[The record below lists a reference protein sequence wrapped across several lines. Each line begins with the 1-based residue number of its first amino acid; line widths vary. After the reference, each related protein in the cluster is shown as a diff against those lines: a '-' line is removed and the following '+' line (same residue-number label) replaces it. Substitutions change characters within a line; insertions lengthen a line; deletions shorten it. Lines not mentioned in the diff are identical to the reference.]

1 MSAVERTPYIEVDG
15 RPADGTGL
23 RDLALSNDGHLTT
36 MQVRAGRVRG
46 LALHLS
52 RLDHANQELYGT
64 PLDAGLVRDRIRHA
78 LTATSAAPAP
88 PPAVT
93 APPTVTAPDETGQA
107 AGAGRV
113 AGVPAGG
120 VDATVRV
127 VVFPTG
133 EAGAVSVLVSVG
145 RPAEPATAPLRLCSL
160 PYQRPF
166 AHLKHLGTFGQLH
179 GGRLARRRGFDDA
192 LLVTADGR
200 VCETTVATIGFVAAP
215 ARHRPAD
222 PATVIWPEA
231 PSLCGVTMT
240 LLDDQLR
247 ATALTSA
254 SASVSGT
261 GPPTVAGTRREP
273 VRLAE
278 VGGFHTVF
286 VANARGLAAVE
297 RIDDTLVP
305 PDPEVMAALRR
316 LHAAVPWDEI

>member
-1 MSAVERTPYIEVDG
+1 MNAVEPPPYIEVDG

-46 LALHLS
+46 LAPHLS
-52 RLDHANQELYGT
+52 RLDHANQELYGA

-78 LTATSAAPAP
+78 LAVAPA
-88 PPAVT
+88 AT
-93 APPTVTAPDETGQA
+93 APPTVAAPAEAGQA
-107 AGAGRV
+107 AG
-113 AGVPAGG
+113 VPARS

-133 EAGAVSVLVSVG
+133 PGAVSVLVSVG
-145 RPAEPATAPLRLCSL
+145 RPAEPASAPLRLCSL
-160 PYQRPF
+160 RYQRPF
-166 AHLKHLGTFGQLH
+166 AHIKHLGTFGQLH
-179 GGRLARRRGFDDA
+179 GSRLARRRGFDDA
-192 LLVTADGR
+192 LLVTTDGR

-215 ARHRPAD
+215 ARGRTAG

-240 LLDDQLR
+240 LLDEQLR
-247 ATALTSA
+247 GTALA
-254 SASVSGT
+254 SPPASGT

-305 PDPEVMAALRR
+305 PDPEVMAGLRR
-316 LHAAVPWDEI
+316 LYAAVPWDEI